1 SGSQIASRLESL
13 ERGQEREEKMFR
25 DELARTRDESAG
37 AAKAQSEELSGA
49 LKNVSETTLKSLT
62 EVGAMLHA
70 QLDQATGQASRITE
84 NVDLRLKELR
94 EENSQQIEKMR
105 GTGDEKLQG
114 TLEKRQGETF
124 EMV

>member
-1 SGSQIASRLESL
+1 MGIVAVLAIFFRGKGGTGSQIASRLESL

-37 AAKAQSEELSGA
+37 AAKAQREELSGA

-70 QLDQATGQASRITE
+70 QLDQATGQARRRT
-84 NVDLRLKELR
+84 
-94 EENSQQIEKMR
+94 
-105 GTGDEKLQG
+105 
-114 TLEKRQGETF
+114 
-124 EMV
+124 